1 MGTAYTR
8 QSSFSDGDTIT
19 ASLFNNEYDKL
30 VEAFNSSTGHTHDG
44 TAGEGAAITKVGPT
58 QDVIISGT
66 SVLPK
71 TNNAIDLGSATYK
84 FKNAFFAGNITAD
97 GSITYNGNVVLGSD
111 STDTIT
117 INGTIQGSS
126 LVFEGATADAYE
138 LTLAIPDATAD
149 VTVTLPN
156 ATDTLVGRA
165 TTDTL
170 TNKTITSPTINTPT
184 ITGNT
189 TFSDG
194 AYDFDIASHDGTN
207 GLKLGGTL
215 VTSSAAEL
223 NKLDGYTGSVTEL
236 NYLKSLYDTGVTS
249 VEFDLLDGL
258 TATTTEL
265 NVMDGGTTATSTTLA
280 DADRVVVNDAGTM
293 KQVALT
299 DFETYFESALDTL
312 SNVTTVGA
320 LNSGSITSGFGAIN
334 NGSSN
339 ITTTGTVT
347 YGSLSDGT
355 ITITAFVDEDNM
367 VSDSATLVPT
377 QQSVKA
383 YVDSQVQSK
392 DALSELSGTS
402 DDITEG
408 TTNLFFTSAEQTK
421 LSNIEANADVTDAT
435 NVDAAGAVMNSDT
448 TTASMSFVVD
458 EDTMTSD
465 SATKEPTQ
473 QSVKAYVDTQVAG
486 VIDSAPAT
494 LDTLNEL
501 AAALNDDANFS
512 TTVTT
517 SIATKLAKASNL
529 SDLAD
534 AATARTN
541 LGLGTAATTASTA
554 YATAAQG
561 LLADSAV
568 QNLSDLSITAT
579 STEINYSSGV
589 TSSIQTQIDNANSN
603 SLALAIALG

>member
-465 SATKEPTQ
+465 SATKVPTQ

-603 SLALAIALG
+603 NLALAIALG